1 MSAIS
6 QLYRQKPCVFS
17 IECFP
22 PKQTTRF
29 AAMQDTLRRMK
40 ALDPDFISV
49 TYGAGGSAGGVSSVQ
64 VASFLKNELG
74 IQPLAAIPEGNLEM
88 RRRKSKHHTGRK
100 GRRSP

>member
-22 PKQTTRF
+22 PKQTTKF

-40 ALDPDFISV
+40 ALDPDFICV
-49 TYGAGGSAGGVSSVQ
+49 NTGAAEISA
-64 VASFLKNELG
+64 L
-74 IQPLAAIPEGNLEM
+74 
-88 RRRKSKHHTGRK
+88 
-100 GRRSP
+100 